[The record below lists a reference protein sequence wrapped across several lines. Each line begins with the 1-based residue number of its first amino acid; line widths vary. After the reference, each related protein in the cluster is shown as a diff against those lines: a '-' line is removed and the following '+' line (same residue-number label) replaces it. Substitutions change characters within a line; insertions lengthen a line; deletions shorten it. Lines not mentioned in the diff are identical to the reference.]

1 MKDDIRPSGS
11 AKPKLVDNTQIQEP
25 ELKLYESPNAGDR
38 LSAPRQDEYN
48 DRYSNQEENSQSG
61 FVITPD
67 GKEIKNPFSKL
78 ARKFNSLSKKKKLL
92 VIFISLAVLVGIGFG
107 AYKLLSKPAPV
118 KSEPAPVVQ
127 KQEEPPKP
135 TTEASALTGVQ
146 VAIGANQRPITS
158 VQIENSPDARPQ
170 SGLLD
175 AGVVFEAIAEG
186 GITRFN
192 ASFQEAKPDFIGPIR
207 SVRPYYAQL
216 VAPFDPVFVHAGG
229 SAEGLATLSALGLKD
244 LDHGANGGAFQR
256 ISERYAP
263 HNLFSNTSALDAV
276 IASRGYAAGTPK
288 GFLRKSEKPGQP
300 IAARTIDLQISSPLY
315 NVHYDYDQ
323 ASNSYKRSMAGKP
336 HNDWRSGAQ
345 LSPKVVVAMTVPWS
359 QNGIYSVYGIIGS
372 GSGVVFQDGQ
382 ATPVTWTK
390 SSDKEQISF
399 TGPDGQPLGLNPGQ
413 TWVTLV
419 KSASDIVSA
428 P

>member
-1 MKDDIRPSGS
+1 MRDDIRPSGNT
-11 AKPKLVDNTQIQEP
+11 KPKSIDNIPTQEP

-38 LSAPRQDEYN
+38 LPVPRQDEYN
-48 DRYSNQEENSQSG
+48 NRHNNQEENSQSG
-61 FVITPD
+61 FVITPN

-78 ARKFNSLSKKKKLL
+78 ARKFGRLSKKKRFLIIFITLL
-92 VIFISLAVLVGIGFG
+92 VLTGVSLGV
-107 AYKLLSKPAPV
+107 YKLLDKPAPV
-118 KSEPAPVVQ
+118 KSEPAPMVQ

-135 TTEASALTGVQ
+135 TTEASVLTGAQ

-192 ASFQEAKPDFIGPIR
+192 ASFQESKPDFIGPIR

-229 SAEGLATLSALGLKD
+229 SAEGLATLSTLGLKD

-276 IASRGYAAGTPK
+276 IASRGYTAGAPK
-288 GFLRKSEKPGQP
+288 GFLRKAEKPGQP
-300 IAARTIDLQISSPLY
+300 IIAKTIDLQISSPLY

-323 ASNSYKRSMAGKP
+323 TSNTYKRSMAGKP
-336 HNDWRSGAQ
+336 HNDWRSGTQ
-345 LSPKVVVAMTVPWS
+345 LSPKVVIAMAVPWS

-382 ATPVTWTK
+382 ATTVTWTK
-390 SSDKEQISF
+390 SGAKEQISF

-413 TWVTLV
+413 TWITLV